1 MARLLLSLESSD
13 PLLTLAMPFSCLRF
27 DGTDGTV
34 MLWHLTDRP
43 PPAFGVDVD
52 EAETGFEKEHW
63 RMVRMIRVSTQEI
76 YDMAWSPNGESL
88 VVGGTDF
95 VARIINPHDGE

>member
-1 MARLLLSLESSD
+1 
-13 PLLTLAMPFSCLRF
+13 
-27 DGTDGTV
+27 

-43 PPAFGVDVD
+43 APSFGEVD
-52 EAETGFEKEHW
+52 EGEASFEKEHW

-76 YDMAWSPNGESL
+76 YDMAWAPNGETL

-95 VARIINPHDGE
+95 VARIINPHDGEYKRRGAEPEEVTWWPIR